1 MYRALCVAA
10 LAGLA
15 CSALQAID
23 LDEIAIDFSPPEL
36 VRAPFD
42 VISDIPPMANPAAIV
57 PVPTGSANGKRVAA
71 CSPSSGTGP
80 VPPARILL
88 MHSTQSTFES
98 KTMCI

>member
-10 LAGLA
+10 LAGLD

-23 LDEIAIDFSPPEL
+23 LDEIAIDFPPPEL

-42 VISDIPPMANPAAIV
+42 VISDIPPMATRAAIV
-57 PVPTGSANGKRVAA
+57 TIQTGSANEKRGTA
-71 CSPSSGTGP
+71 CSPYPGTGP

-88 MHSTQSTFES
+88 MHSTQSTFRS
-98 KTMCI
+98 KTTCI